1 MSVSKLFLLFFIL
14 GFSSCD
20 FTTRIDTAAAVKEM
34 KAKQV
39 KRVLPEQIVNQ
50 VDTWGLGVQKE
61 IEKKLREKSAL
72 DLASLSKKYG
82 ISILV
87 GKATELKT
95 QVGDQKIKE
104 ILDALDY
111 SQSIQQEIPPS
122 IQKNAS
128 GDSLFYIFTH
138 PVAHTIILGFSK
150 VRVIQEMDRPLIKW
164 LGFD

>member
-1 MSVSKLFLLFFIL
+1 MSLSKIFPLFFIL
-14 GFSSCD
+14 GFNSCD
-20 FTTRIDTAAAVKEM
+20 FSTRIDTAAVVKEM

-50 VDTWGLGVQKE
+50 VDTWGQGVQKE
-61 IEKKLREKSAL
+61 IEKKLRVKSTL
-72 DLASLSKKYG
+72 DLAAIAKKYG

-87 GKATELKT
+87 GKPSELKN

-122 IQKNAS
+122 IQKNMA
-128 GDSLFYIFTH
+128 GDSLFYIFIH
-138 PVAHTIILGFSK
+138 PLAHTVILGFSK
-150 VRVIQEMDRPLIKW
+150 VRVIQEMDRPLIK
-164 LGFD
+164 

>member
-1 MSVSKLFLLFFIL
+1 MSLSKLFLLFFIL
-14 GFSSCD
+14 GLSSCD
-20 FTTRIDTAAAVKEM
+20 FSTRIDTKAAVKEM

-39 KRVLPEQIVNQ
+39 KRVLPEQIVHQ

-61 IEKKLREKSAL
+61 IEKKLGEKSAL

-87 GKATELKT
+87 GKATNLKN
-95 QVGDQKIKE
+95 QVSDQKIKD

-138 PVAHTIILGFSK
+138 PAAHTIILGFSK
-150 VRVIQEMDRPLIKW
+150 VRVIQEMDRPLIK
-164 LGFD
+164 

>member
-1 MSVSKLFLLFFIL
+1 
-14 GFSSCD
+14 
-20 FTTRIDTAAAVKEM
+20 M

-61 IEKKLREKSAL
+61 IEKKSVGKSTIDFSAI
-72 DLASLSKKYG
+72 AKKYG

-87 GKATELKT
+87 GKSADLKG
-95 QVGDQKIKE
+95 QVGDKKIKE
-104 ILDALDY
+104 ILDALEY

-122 IQKNAS
+122 IQKNAH

-138 PVAHTIILGFSK
+138 PQWQIVILGFSK
-150 VRVIQEMDRPLIKW
+150 VRVIQEMDRPLIK
-164 LGFD
+164 

>member
-1 MSVSKLFLLFFIL
+1 MSLSKLFLLFFIL
-14 GFSSCD
+14 GLSSCD
-20 FTTRIDTAAAVKEM
+20 FSTRIDTTAAVKEM

-72 DLASLSKKYG
+72 DLAALSKNYG
-82 ISILV
+82 ISILI
-87 GKATELKT
+87 GKPSELNA
-95 QVGDQKIKE
+95 QVQDQKIKD

-138 PVAHTIILGFSK
+138 PVVHTIILGFSK
-150 VRVIQEMDRPLIKW
+150 VRVIQEMDRPLIK
-164 LGFD
+164 

>member
-1 MSVSKLFLLFFIL
+1 MSLSKLFLLFFIL

-20 FTTRIDTAAAVKEM
+20 FSTRIDTAAAVKEM

-72 DLASLSKKYG
+72 DLATLSKKYG

-87 GKATELKT
+87 GKATDLKN
-95 QVGDQKIKE
+95 QVSDQKIWW
-104 ILDALDY
+104 
-111 SQSIQQEIPPS
+111 
-122 IQKNAS
+122 
-128 GDSLFYIFTH
+128 GSL
-138 PVAHTIILGFSK
+138 
-150 VRVIQEMDRPLIKW
+150 
-164 LGFD
+164 

>member
-1 MSVSKLFLLFFIL
+1 MLLSKNFLLLFIIGL
-14 GFSSCD
+14 NSCD
-20 FTTRIDTAAAVKEM
+20 FSTRIDTAAVVKEM

-50 VDTWGLGVQKE
+50 VDTWGLSVQKE
-61 IEKKLREKSAL
+61 IEKKSVENSPIDFSAI
-72 DLASLSKKYG
+72 AKKYG

-87 GKATELKT
+87 GKSADLKG
-95 QVGDQKIKE
+95 QVGDKKMKE

-111 SQSIQQEIPPS
+111 SQSIHQEIPSS
-122 IQKNAS
+122 IQKNTN

-150 VRVIQEMDRPLIKW
+150 VRVIQEMDRPLIK
-164 LGFD
+164 

>member
-1 MSVSKLFLLFFIL
+1 MSLSKTFPLIFIL

-20 FTTRIDTAAAVKEM
+20 FSTRIDTAAVVKEM

-61 IEKKLREKSAL
+61 IEKKLNEKSSIDVA
-72 DLASLSKKYG
+72 AIQKKYG

-87 GKATELKT
+87 GKPMDLKG
-95 QVGDQKIKE
+95 QVGDKKIKE

-111 SQSIQQEIPPS
+111 SQSIQQEVPPS
-122 IQKNAS
+122 IQKNAN

-138 PVAHTIILGFSK
+138 PVVHTVILGFSK
-150 VRVIQEMDRPLIKW
+150 VRVIQEMDRPLIK
-164 LGFD
+164 

>member
-1 MSVSKLFLLFFIL
+1 MSLSKIFLLFFIL

-20 FTTRIDTAAAVKEM
+20 FSTRIDTAAVVKEM

-50 VDTWGLGVQKE
+50 VDTWGQDVQKE
-61 IEKKLREKSAL
+61 IEKTLLEKSAL
-72 DLASLSKKYG
+72 NLEVLSKKYG

-87 GKATELKT
+87 GKPGELKT

-111 SQSIQQEIPPS
+111 SQSIQQAIPPS
-122 IQKNAS
+122 IQKNAN
-128 GDSLFYIFTH
+128 GDSLFYIFTNKK
-138 PVAHTIILGFSK
+138 ANTIILGFSK
-150 VRVIQEMDRPLIKW
+150 VRVIQEMDRPLIK
-164 LGFD
+164 

>member
-1 MSVSKLFLLFFIL
+1 MSGSKLFLLFFIL
-14 GFSSCD
+14 GLSSCD
-20 FTTRIDTAAAVKEM
+20 FSTRIDTTAAVKEM

-61 IEKKLREKSAL
+61 IEKRLSEKSAL
-72 DLASLSKKYG
+72 DLAAIEKKYG

-87 GKATELKT
+87 GKPIDLKV
-95 QVGDQKIKE
+95 QVGDKKIKE

-111 SQSIQQEIPPS
+111 SQTIQQEIPPS
-122 IQKNAS
+122 IQKNAN

-138 PVAHTIILGFSK
+138 PVAHTVILGFSK
-150 VRVIQEMDRPLIKW
+150 VRVIQEMDRPLIK
-164 LGFD
+164 

>member
-1 MSVSKLFLLFFIL
+1 MSLSKIFPLFFIL

-20 FTTRIDTAAAVKEM
+20 FSTRIDTAAVVKEM

-50 VDTWGLGVQKE
+50 VDTWGQGVQKE
-61 IEKKLREKSAL
+61 IEKKLRVKSTL
-72 DLASLSKKYG
+72 DLAAIAKKYG

-87 GKATELKT
+87 GKPSELKN

-104 ILDALDY
+104 ILDALNY

-122 IQKNAS
+122 IQKNMA
-128 GDSLFYIFTH
+128 GDSLFYIFIH
-138 PVAHTIILGFSK
+138 PLAHTVILGFSK
-150 VRVIQEMDRPLIKW
+150 VRVIQEMDRPLIK
-164 LGFD
+164 

>member
-1 MSVSKLFLLFFIL
+1 MPALGSLKSRLHPARSRRAGFQMPELPKRISEKLEAVEEQSIELGNEIL
-14 GFSSCD
+14 
-20 FTTRIDTAAAVKEM
+20 
-34 KAKQV
+34 
-39 KRVLPEQIVNQ
+39 
-50 VDTWGLGVQKE
+50 QKE
-61 IEKKLREKSAL
+61 IEKKLGEKSAL
-72 DLASLSKKYG
+72 DLATLSKKYG

-87 GKATELKT
+87 GKATDLKN
-95 QVGDQKIKE
+95 QVSDQKIKD

-150 VRVIQEMDRPLIKW
+150 VRVIQEMDRPLIK
-164 LGFD
+164 

>member
-1 MSVSKLFLLFFIL
+1 MSLSKLFLLFLIL
-14 GFSSCD
+14 SLSSCD
-20 FTTRIDTAAAVKEM
+20 FSTRIDTTAAVKEM

-61 IEKKLREKSAL
+61 IEKKLSEKSAL
-72 DLASLSKKYG
+72 DLAALSKKYG

-87 GKATELKT
+87 GKPSELNAE
-95 QVGDQKIKE
+95 VRDQKIKE

-111 SQSIQQEIPPS
+111 SQSIHQEIPPS

-138 PVAHTIILGFSK
+138 PVVHTIILGFSK
-150 VRVIQEMDRPLIKW
+150 VRVIQEMDRPLIK
-164 LGFD
+164 

>member
-1 MSVSKLFLLFFIL
+1 MSLSKIFPLFFIL

-20 FTTRIDTAAAVKEM
+20 FSTRIDTAAVVKEM

-50 VDTWGLGVQKE
+50 VDTWGQGVQKE
-61 IEKKLREKSAL
+61 IEKKLRVKSTL
-72 DLASLSKKYG
+72 DLAAIAKKYG

-87 GKATELKT
+87 GKPSELKN

-122 IQKNAS
+122 IQKNMA
-128 GDSLFYIFTH
+128 GDSLFYIFIH
-138 PVAHTIILGFSK
+138 PLAHTVILGFSK
-150 VRVIQEMDRPLIKW
+150 VRVIQEMDRPLIK
-164 LGFD
+164 

>member
-1 MSVSKLFLLFFIL
+1 MSLSKYFLLFFIL

-20 FTTRIDTAAAVKEM
+20 FSTRIDTAAAVKEM

-61 IEKKLREKSAL
+61 IEKKLSEKSAL
-72 DLASLSKKYG
+72 DLEALSKKYG

-87 GKATELKT
+87 GKPGELKA

-104 ILDALDY
+104 TLDALEY

-122 IQKNAS
+122 IQKNAM

-138 PVAHTIILGFSK
+138 PKVYTIILGFSK
-150 VRVIQEMDRPLIKW
+150 VRVIQEMDRPLIK
-164 LGFD
+164 

>member
-20 FTTRIDTAAAVKEM
+20 FSTRIDTAAAVKEM

-61 IEKKLREKSAL
+61 IEKKLGEKSAL
-72 DLASLSKKYG
+72 DLATLSKKYG

-104 ILDALDY
+104 ISKNHIEIDE
-111 SQSIQQEIPPS
+111 QQLRNYREVFKGYFEPL
-122 IQKNAS
+122 KLN
-128 GDSLFYIFTH
+128 
-138 PVAHTIILGFSK
+138 ILN
-150 VRVIQEMDRPLIKW
+150 D
-164 LGFD
+164 

>member
-14 GFSSCD
+14 GLSSCD
-20 FTTRIDTAAAVKEM
+20 FSTRIDTKAAVKEM

-39 KRVLPEQIVNQ
+39 KRVLPEQIVHQ

-61 IEKKLREKSAL
+61 IEKKLGEKSAL

-87 GKATELKT
+87 GKATNLKN
-95 QVGDQKIKE
+95 QVSDQKIKD

-150 VRVIQEMDRPLIKW
+150 VRVIQEMDRPLIK
-164 LGFD
+164 

>member
-1 MSVSKLFLLFFIL
+1 MSLSKTFLLFFIL
-14 GFSSCD
+14 GLCSCD
-20 FTTRIDTAAAVKEM
+20 FSTRIDTTAVVKEM

-61 IEKKLREKSAL
+61 IEKRLSKKLVL
-72 DLASLSKKYG
+72 DLEAISKKYG

-87 GKATELKT
+87 GKPSELKS
-95 QVGDQKIKE
+95 QVSDQKIKE

-122 IQKNAS
+122 IQKNVA
-128 GDSLFYIFTH
+128 GDSLFYIFIH
-138 PVAHTIILGFSK
+138 PIAHTVILGFSK
-150 VRVIQEMDRPLIKW
+150 VRVIQEMDRPLIK
-164 LGFD
+164 

>member
-1 MSVSKLFLLFFIL
+1 MA
-14 GFSSCD
+14 
-20 FTTRIDTAAAVKEM
+20 T
-34 KAKQV
+34 
-39 KRVLPEQIVNQ
+39 
-50 VDTWGLGVQKE
+50 
-61 IEKKLREKSAL
+61 
-72 DLASLSKKYG
+72 LSKKYG

-87 GKATELKT
+87 GKATDLKN
-95 QVGDQKIKE
+95 QVSDQKIKG

-150 VRVIQEMDRPLIKW
+150 VRVIQEMDRPLIK
-164 LGFD
+164 

>member
-1 MSVSKLFLLFFIL
+1 MSLSKLLLLFFIL
-14 GFSSCD
+14 GLSSCD
-20 FTTRIDTAAAVKEM
+20 FSTRIDTKAAVKEM

-72 DLASLSKKYG
+72 DLAALSKNYG
-82 ISILV
+82 ISILI
-87 GKATELKT
+87 GKPSDLKN
-95 QVGDQKIKE
+95 QVSDQKIKD

-111 SQSIQQEIPPS
+111 SQSIHQEIPPS
-122 IQKNAS
+122 IQKNAN
-128 GDSLFYIFTH
+128 GDSLFYIFTN

-150 VRVIQEMDRPLIKW
+150 VRVIQEMDRPLIK
-164 LGFD
+164 